1 MTTAP
6 AVYLHPGE
14 VYASASVCEIT
25 TILGSCVSVCLSEQG
40 SQIGGANHFLLPG
53 QPTGDTS
60 STRYAPGAIE
70 ELIRLL
76 EALGA
81 KRSRLRAKLFGGAN
95 VLHAFQDGVRHIGA
109 SNVET
114 ARALLAKHNIRIF
127 AEDVGGIR
135 GRKLVF
141 HSHDGAASVRR
152 LGV

>member
-1 MTTAP
+1 MTVAR
-6 AVYLHPGE
+6 AVYMHPGE
-14 VYASASVCEIT
+14 VYASDSACEIT
-25 TILGSCVSVCLSEQG
+25 TILGSCVSVCLSEPG
-40 SQIGGANHFLLPG
+40 SQIGGANHFLLPEQRAG
-53 QPTGDTS
+53 ETR

-76 EALGA
+76 ESLGA

-109 SNVET
+109 ANVET
-114 ARALLAKHNIRIF
+114 ARALLAKQHIPIF
-127 AEDVGGIR
+127 AEDVGGVR
-135 GRKLVF
+135 GRKLIF